1 MININKYPAPNRIL
15 LDANNTLVSI
25 TSSNGLGFYFRA
37 IIYIDNEIFDEQS
50 WSRRDDYT
58 AEKDLKK
65 LYYAYF
71 ETVFNADFV
80 SGLQQQLH
88 LIKKLSITIKEY
100 SIGTDQLI
108 QTQNLPDLY
117 LMYNVNPVAFNDAL
131 KIQFLAVNPEV
142 LQVPPD
148 GKISIPF
155 MVNAENE
162 SLLLELKDNIG
173 NVLDSKV
180 KASFTEKR
188 VYQYNFDLS
197 QANLTPSTLY
207 LSLAITVGT
216 TTVLKNIRL
225 FKKSNYPIKEITFL
239 NNFGYWC
246 YAYLDGQLTIED
258 NFDTKTY
265 EENDGFESVYEIN
278 EKQTFT
284 INTGSLLSSEKAI
297 INQICKAL
305 EAKIYLN
312 YEYIK
317 LINAT
322 KKITSYKDRDNL
334 YAENLTFSV
343 KQNSSIENSIYAVE
357 DYDSNDYDSNDY
369 NT

>member
-71 ETVFNADFV
+71 ETIFNTNFS
-80 SGLQQQLH
+80 SGLEQQLH
-88 LIKKLSITIKEY
+88 LIKKVSITIKEY
-100 SIGTDQLI
+100 SIGNNKLI
-108 QTQNLPDLY
+108 QTHDLPDFY
-117 LMYNVNPVAFNDAL
+117 LMYNINPVVFNDAE
-131 KIQFLAVNPEV
+131 KVQFLAINPEV

-162 SLLLELKDNIG
+162 SLLVELKDNFG
-173 NVLDSKV
+173 NILDSKV
-180 KASFTEKR
+180 IANFAEKR
-188 VYQYNFDLS
+188 VYQYNLDLS
-197 QANLTPSTLY
+197 KSNLVSSALY
-207 LSLAITVGT
+207 LSLFITVGA

-225 FKKSNYPIKEITFL
+225 FKKSKFPIKEIIFL

-258 NFDTKTY
+258 NFDPKTY

-284 INTGSLLSSEKAI
+284 INTGSLLASEKAI
-297 INQICKAL
+297 IAQLCKAL

-312 YEYIK
+312 SEYVK
-317 LINAT
+317 LITAT

-334 YAENLTFSV
+334 YAENLTFLV
-343 KQNSSIENSIYAVE
+343 KQNSSIENTMYAVE